1 MARFFC
7 QPGAASASVIGGD
20 VRVPGDK
27 SISHRALLL
36 GSIADGPTT
45 VRGFLESADTLAT
58 LAALRELGVNISRQ
72 HDGRTGNRLIIHGV
86 GADGLKAPA
95 HPLDLGNSGAAMRL
109 LTGLLAAQR
118 FDSTLIG
125 DASLMRR
132 PMERVAAPLREMNAD
147 ITTQNGVPPIRIRGG
162 RALRAI
168 DFEMPVASAQV
179 KSALLIAALNANG
192 RTHITEPTPTRD
204 HTERL
209 LRTFGV
215 ELLRDDSNK
224 FRTVALEGGQ
234 TLIGTEI
241 DVPGDF
247 SSAAFLLVLGALAAK
262 QGLILRG
269 VGINPTRTGL
279 LDLLIQMGADIRVRP
294 REAPESA
301 ASGEGEP
308 IADIEV
314 RQSQLRAV
322 TVPESMIPR
331 IIDELPV
338 FFIAAA
344 CAEGETLVRGAHE
357 LRVKESDRLTAMSEG
372 LGQLGVEHE
381 LLPDGL
387 WIRGG
392 AGFSGG
398 SVDSHGDHRVAMA
411 FAIASARASGA
422 IEVRDVANVATSFP
436 GFVQTA
442 GSLGLQV
449 EAC

>member
-1 MARFFC
+1 MSHFFC
-7 QPGAASASVIGGD
+7 QPGAATASVIGGD
-20 VRVPGDK
+20 ARVPGDK
-27 SISHRALLL
+27 SISHRVLLL
-36 GSIADGPTT
+36 GSIAEGSTR

-58 LAALRELGVNISRQ
+58 LEAVRAMGVSVTRE

-86 GADGLKAPA
+86 GAEGLKAPA

-109 LTGLLAAQR
+109 LAGLLAGQP
-118 FDSTLIG
+118 FDSTLVG

-147 ITTQNGVPPIRIRGG
+147 ITTNNGLPPIQIHGG
-162 RALRAI
+162 RALEAI
-168 DFEMPVASAQV
+168 DFEMPIASAQV
-179 KSALLIAALNANG
+179 KSALLIAALNADG
-192 RTHITEPTPTRD
+192 RTHIIEPIPTRD

-215 ELLRDDSNK
+215 ELLRQDVDNH
-224 FRTVALEGGQ
+224 RTVALEGGQ
-234 TLIGTEI
+234 PLIGTEI

-262 QGLILRG
+262 QGITLRG

-294 REAPESA
+294 REIP
-301 ASGEGEP
+301 GEP

-314 RQSQLRAV
+314 RQSRLKAI
-322 TVPESMIPR
+322 TVPESLIPR
-331 IIDELPV
+331 TIDELPV

-357 LRVKESDRLTAMSEG
+357 LRVKESDRLSAMSEG
-372 LGQLGVEHE
+372 LGRLGVEHE

-398 SVDSHGDHRVAMA
+398 SVDSYGDHRVAMA
-411 FAIASARASGA
+411 FAIASVRASGP

-442 GSLGLQV
+442 QAVGLQI
-449 EAC
+449 EQI